1 VTFVV
6 NRACFHRV
14 LGSLVVAGALAMA
27 APALANHRIEHLM
40 ARAQIAERH
49 GKVEDAIMLY
59 QAAIVA
65 NPSRA
70 ASYVA
75 LADFYARRKGPH
87 FAHKYYD
94 EALYLDPTLPAA
106 LEGAGKADLA
116 LGDRKAAED
125 KLARLTKIC
134 GPACKEATALRA
146 ALGPRDTS
154 KADATPSKLDKD

>member
-1 VTFVV
+1 MTS
-6 NRACFHRV
+6 AFHRAFGP
-14 LGSLVVAGALAMA
+14 LILAGALVVA
-27 APALANHRIEHLM
+27 APALANNRIEHLTT
-40 ARAQIAERH
+40 RAHAAERH
-49 GKVEDAIMLY
+49 GHIEDAAMLL

-75 LADFYARRKGPH
+75 LGDFYARHKDPH

-106 LEGAGKADLA
+106 LAGAGKADLV

-125 KLARLTKIC
+125 KLARLEKSC
-134 GPACKEATALRA
+134 GPACKEAKALRA
-146 ALGPRDTS
+146 VLGPRETG
-154 KADATPSKLDKD
+154 KADSAPSKLDKK